1 MRVSPHPAQAFERL
15 LREPRFR
22 FSDTLIVNRVA
33 NYPGSRQVLGA
44 PVAPPLTQSTALI
57 EQAIS
62 LIDPAIIPPLLRG
75 FDLRNLLDA
84 LRISGI
90 GHALEAMRTAIR
102 TSPMGLDVRFA
113 LADR

>member
-15 LREPRFR
+15 LR
-22 FSDTLIVNRVA
+22 DTLVVNRVA

-44 PVAPPLTQSTALI
+44 PVAPLTQSTALI

-84 LRISGI
+84 LRVSGI

-102 TSPMGLDVRFA
+102 TSPMGHDVRFA